1 MRAMKVHARGF
12 TLIELMVATAVAA
25 IVLAGVIVAANAQTK
40 AYAVGARQRT
50 AQAEA
55 RSALLYVEQR
65 LQTAGFGLD
74 PVFALDFDHYAPTAA
89 PLCPAQLAPCP
100 RDAQANSDE
109 LVFYSRNP
117 NYWIPSDTNAAC
129 GGLPCAPSGN
139 VWTVSA
145 ASSSSVTISARKDDH
160 FEMGQIVLV
169 VCRGGNFYAF
179 STIGANVNVTAD
191 TPSLPL
197 TLAAAVPG
205 DPFNQPDAMVAPAAG
220 NCFTS
225 GSARMF
231 LVDRYRFHV
240 RPENVNGGVV
250 PYLVLD
256 RGIDANHDG
265 AIDDDDELVIAEGIE
280 NFQVAYVFANP
291 VLATQV
297 AGLSGPLSYAT
308 GGGTGSTGVANEITL
323 TLFPGPAPGPTQ
335 SVYAPSSFYGY
346 TFGPPAPPQRL
357 TDHQANIRAV
367 RIALVAR
374 SPGTDRDALGDT
386 FLPFNMTAEA
396 PWVLAGRVNGRDG
409 YQRALYESTV
419 QLPNMISGGLTYY

>member
-1 MRAMKVHARGF
+1 MKVLARGF

-25 IVLAGVIVAANAQTK
+25 VVLAGVIVAANAQTK

-55 RSALLYVEQR
+55 RSALLYVEQK
-65 LQTAGFGLD
+65 LQAAGFGLD
-74 PVFALDFDHYAPTAA
+74 PVFALDFDHYAPTAT
-89 PLCPAQLAPCP
+89 PLCPAELSPCP

-109 LVFYSRNP
+109 LVFYARNP
-117 NYWIPSDTNAAC
+117 SYWIPSDTNAAC
-129 GGLPCAPSGN
+129 GGLPCPPSGN
-139 VWTVSA
+139 VWMVSGA
-145 ASSSSVTISARKDDH
+145 TAGSVTISARAGDH
-160 FEMGQIVLV
+160 FEMGQVVLV
-169 VCRGGNFYAF
+169 VCRGGSFYAF
-179 STIGANVNVTAD
+179 STVGANVNPLAAD
-191 TPSLPL
+191 DPSLSL
-197 TLAAAVPG
+197 SLAASVPG

-220 NCFTS
+220 ACFTS

-240 RPENVNGGVV
+240 RPETVNGGVV

-256 RGIDANHDG
+256 RGIDANRDG
-265 AIDDDDELVIAEGIE
+265 AIDGDDELVIAEGIE
-280 NFQVAYVFANP
+280 SFQVAYVFANP
-291 VLATQV
+291 LLATQV
-297 AGLSGPLSYAT
+297 AGLSGPLGYAA

-323 TLFPGPAPGPTQ
+323 TAFPGPAPGPTQ
-335 SVYAPSSFYGY
+335 SVYDPSSFYGY
-346 TFGPPAPPQRL
+346 TLGPPAPPQRL

-374 SPGTDRDALGDT
+374 SPGTDRDAAGDT

-409 YQRALYESTV
+409 YQRALYETTV
-419 QLPNMISGGLTYY
+419 QLPNMISGGLAYY